1 MCITE
6 KIERKME
13 ALVHLMNTQMHIKYP
28 SAVAESIESLSKYWA
43 HLSDED
49 KDYVDCASDALKEK
63 RKWEV

>member
-1 MCITE
+1 MRITE

-49 KDYVDCASDALKEK
+49 KDYIDVANDAMKNK
-63 RKWEV
+63 RKWQE